1 MDVWNL
7 NSDALKTSHIVKD
20 SCVVHIVTRKPLN
33 EAMRQY
39 PDAANE
45 IKVGGYSQTG
55 SMAQFPRG
63 S

>member
-39 PDAANE
+39 PDAAKRNQSGW
-45 IKVGGYSQTG
+45 V
-55 SMAQFPRG
+55 
-63 S
+63 